1 MDEAWLGVSGG
12 QSHGERPADHPA
24 RKGVENDGQIDEL
37 PGQPD
42 IGDVGDPDLIEP
54 RRDKTTRQIGNDR
67 ELMPAVGCVG
77 NERLLAQAQ
86 QIVLAHEAQD
96 VLVVDLQAM
105 DAPQVSADPP
115 IAIEAVLESAIFW
128 ILSRR
133 SVSVRLGSRTSPKR

>member
-1 MDEAWLGVSGG
+1 
-12 QSHGERPADHPA
+12 
-24 RKGVENDGQIDEL
+24 EL

-96 VLVVDLQAM
+96 VLVVDLRRCPKTIASFRET
-105 DAPQVSADPP
+105 SARCC
-115 IAIEAVLESAIFW
+115 SS
-128 ILSRR
+128 ILDGMS
-133 SVSVRLGSRTSPKR
+133 LGSC